1 MARPPHLDLDEF
13 LPYLVNRVGMALV
26 ASFGEDPL
34 GRHDLS
40 IAMWRVLVA
49 LSNNGGQRL
58 VDLGSMTTIDVS
70 TLSRM
75 VARLVRLNLVSRT
88 RSERS
93 DREVTVQLTPKGKA
107 LVAQLIPIAARFEKA
122 AVAGIPSS
130 DLAIVKR
137 ALRRM
142 HENMARLARK
152 SK

>member
-34 GRHDLS
+34 GRHGLS
-40 IAMWRVLVA
+40 IATWRVLVA
-49 LSNNGGQRL
+49 LSDNGGQRL
-58 VDLGSMTTIDVS
+58 VDLANMTTIDVS

-75 VARLVRLNLVSRT
+75 VARLVRLDLVSRT

-107 LVAQLIPIAARFEKA
+107 LVARLIPIAVRFEKA
-122 AVAGIPSS
+122 AVAGIPPA